1 MIIIQASSKSYLGS
15 PDKSVMEIDGE
26 MVVQR
31 LVSKL
36 LREVDND
43 IVIAAP
49 EWDRGGRFDS
59 LKEAIKTDRLRVY
72 YGSADS
78 PLDRLLG
85 ATQGMQGHQYVC
97 RIDGLNLFLRAE
109 DIFRMF
115 EKAEGEHLD
124 VVKFPDDFPPAFGC
138 DVYRVGALR
147 KMKELKPEQV
157 FWIHPKFYMFKNPA
171 VFKCAFYT
179 RFRAFDDDYLRL
191 ARETMRPAY
200 DFKRL
205 DVEENES
212 KYNVPAANQIS
223 FHYKLAQERL
233 GDGKTILDLACGNG
247 FGSRLLASNKTNNF
261 LGVDLDS
268 DVIDEAVALS
278 QEYSNI
284 RFEAVDVFENKFENE
299 SFDVILAFEIIEHVP
314 PARLLAEIRRLLKR
328 GGEVYLSTPQSS
340 LGHIPICYDHVKEY
354 SAAELKGMVEK
365 EFLIKEFFGIKQGN
379 IIFYNDV
386 IGNNS
391 FLVAEKSM

>member
-15 PDKSVMEIDGE
+15 PDKSIMEIGGE
-26 MVVQR
+26 MVVQK

-36 LREVDND
+36 LKEADSDV
-43 IVIAAP
+43 VIAAP
-49 EWDRGGRFDS
+49 DWDRGGHFDS
-59 LKEAIKTDRLRVY
+59 VTEAIKTNRLRAY

-85 ATQGMQGHQYVC
+85 ATQEMQGHQYVC
-97 RIDGLNLFLRAE
+97 RIDGLNLFLRTE
-109 DIFRMF
+109 DVFRMF
-115 EKAEGEHLD
+115 KKAEAEHLD

-138 DVYRVGALR
+138 DVYRVEALR
-147 KMKELKPEQV
+147 KMKELMPEQV
-157 FWIHPKFYMFKNPA
+157 FCIHPKFYMFKHLD
-171 VFKCAFYT
+171 VFTCAFYT
-179 RFRAFDDDYLRL
+179 NFRAFDDHYLRL

-233 GDGKTILDLACGNG
+233 GNGKTVLDLACGNG
-247 FGSRLLASNKTNNF
+247 FGSRLLASNTTNKLF
-261 LGVDLDS
+261 GVDLDS
-268 DVIDEAVALS
+268 EVIDEAVALS

-284 RFEAVDVFENKFENE
+284 QFEAVDVFENKFEDE
-299 SFDVILAFEIIEHVP
+299 SFDVILAFEILEHVH

-354 SAAELKGMVEK
+354 SATELKCMVEK

-379 IIFYNDV
+379 IIFHNDV